1 MNNSVRALVVGLC
14 VAVSGGLALAGD
26 WTPLGDRILTYR
38 STEESVM
45 VKSDAAFKLVKLQV
59 KGNAL
64 EIEKAVVTFKDGTT
78 FEAAVNAYV
87 APGSSTKELALPSAK
102 AIEKVTFSFKKP
114 GSTNKLATVRVLA
127 AS

>member
-1 MNNSVRALVVGLC
+1 MRLGVRALVVGLS

-26 WTPLGDRILTYR
+26 WTPLGDRILNYR
-38 STEESVM
+38 STEEAVV
-45 VKSDAAFKLVKLQV
+45 VKTDAAFKAVRLQV

-64 EIEKAVVTFKDGTT
+64 ELEKAVVTFKDGTT
-78 FEAAVNAYV
+78 FEAAIDAYI

-114 GSTNKLATVRVLA
+114 GSPDRLATVRVLA